1 MMQYEVVGR
10 TDAAAETVVLS
21 SGLGG
26 VGAFWKQQ
34 IAALSEHYRVVL
46 YDQRGTGRN
55 KQALPETYTISMMA
69 DDVVEV
75 LDQLDLPRCAF
86 VGHALGGIVGL
97 DLALRYPDRV
107 GKLVAINAWAKADVH
122 TAACFAIRK
131 EILLHVGP
139 EAYLKAQ
146 PIFLFPA
153 PWLSENAER
162 MAKDETHGVSHFQG
176 TDTVLKRIGAL
187 LAFDVSTRLAEIT
200 VPTLVA
206 ASRDD
211 ILVPWT
217 ASKILAEG
225 LPNAKLWVTPE
236 GGHGFPVTE
245 PAVFNAAL
253 LAFLREAAAA

>member
-26 VGAFWKQQ
+26 VGTFWKQQ
-34 IAALSEHYRVVL
+34 IADLSARYCVVL

-55 KQALPETYTISMMA
+55 KQDLPENYSISMMA
-69 DDVVEV
+69 DDVIEV
-75 LDQLDLPRCAF
+75 IDQLNLERCGF

-107 GKLVAINAWAKADVH
+107 SKLIAINAWSKADVH
-122 TAACFAIRK
+122 TGNCFAIRK
-131 EILLHVGP
+131 QILLHVGP

-187 LAFDVSTRLAEIT
+187 LAFDLSARLSEIT

-217 ASKILAEG
+217 ASKLLADG
-225 LPNAKLWVTPE
+225 LPNARLWVTPE

-245 PAVFNAAL
+245 PAIFNAAM
-253 LAFLREAAAA
+253 LAFLAEPAA